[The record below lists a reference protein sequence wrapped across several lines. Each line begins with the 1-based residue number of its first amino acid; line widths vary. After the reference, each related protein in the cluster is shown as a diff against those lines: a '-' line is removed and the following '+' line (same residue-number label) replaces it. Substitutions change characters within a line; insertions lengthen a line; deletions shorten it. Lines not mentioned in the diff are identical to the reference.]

1 MKDYIAKV
9 RIKGNVIKTVVHA
22 ENATHARLLL
32 QYQYG
37 FDSIVVCPALAE
49 TLQPKTPEQLRI
61 DSLKTAKDRAADALS
76 AERQRQ
82 QVSRAQKTLAAAR
95 QPKPI
100 KPIVP

>member
-1 MKDYIAKV
+1 MKIAE
-9 RIKGNVIKTVVHA
+9 I
-22 ENATHARLLL
+22 
-32 QYQYG
+32 
-37 FDSIVVCPALAE
+37 S
-49 TLQPKTPEQLRI
+49 TLPKTPEQQRI
-61 DSLKTAKDRAADALS
+61 DTLRTAKVRAADALT

>member
-1 MKDYIAKV
+1 MKIAE
-9 RIKGNVIKTVVHA
+9 I
-22 ENATHARLLL
+22 
-32 QYQYG
+32 
-37 FDSIVVCPALAE
+37 S
-49 TLQPKTPEQLRI
+49 TLPKSPEQLRI
-61 DSLKTAKDRAADALS
+61 DNLKVAKDRAAAALS